1 MSTKILLIEDDYVL
15 VQELCAFLNENNFVV
30 DIAQSGQDA
39 VEMINRNA
47 YTLCLLDIG
56 LPDCSGFDLC
66 KSIRQYFS
74 NPIIILTAYDNEE
87 DIIRGLELGAD
98 DYVTK
103 PYSLRVLLSRIHTQ
117 IRRIEKQDNS
127 HLSMLKSGDLE
138 IDLEHKTVLLKG
150 KELSISGTEFDLCV
164 ALAMGDCR
172 IMPRD
177 MLLENVWDS
186 KGRYVDDN
194 TLSVHVSRLRRKLGA
209 YGDTPYVDTVKGI
222 GYRWNI
228 RVYKGK

>member
-1 MSTKILLIEDDYVL
+1 MGTKILLIEDDYIL
-15 VQELCAFLNENNFVV
+15 AQELCSFLILNNFLV
-30 DIAQSGQDA
+30 DIAQSGHDA
-39 VEMINRNA
+39 AEMINRNT

-66 KSIRQYFS
+66 KSIRQYFP
-74 NPIIILTAYDNEE
+74 NPIIMLTAYDNEE

-117 IRRIEKQDNS
+117 IRRIKKEDNPHS
-127 HLSMLKSGDLE
+127 SILKSGDLE
-138 IDLEHKTVLLKG
+138 IDLEHKTVLLEG
-150 KELSISGTEFDLCV
+150 DELSISGTEFDLCA
-164 ALAMGDCR
+164 ALAMSDCR

-186 KGRYVDDN
+186 KGKYVDDN
-194 TLSVHVSRLRRKLGA
+194 TLSVHVSRLRKKLGV
-209 YGDTPYVDTVKGI
+209 YGDTPYIDTVKGI

>member
-30 DIAQSGQDA
+30 NIAQSGQDA

-117 IRRIEKQDNS
+117 IRRIEKQDKS

-150 KELSISGTEFDLCV
+150 NELSISGTEFDLCV

-194 TLSVHVSRLRRKLGA
+194 TLSVHMSRLRRKLGA